1 MARRCCFLILS
12 VALLAGCMP
21 SRTPVASLTPGSSP
35 AMQTMEGR
43 SWTGTD
49 WPRTGLPPDRD
60 AGKD

>member
-1 MARRCCFLILS
+1 MAKRLCLLLACA
-12 VALLAGCMP
+12 ALLGACMP
-21 SRTPVASLTPGSSP
+21 QKASMVGLSP

-43 SWTGTD
+43 SWTGAD